1 VPLVDIGPLCGFS
14 GAQQKIPRDL
24 AARTDSQRD
33 GSDVCPKKG
42 NGGRKLDETSAER
55 GKTLPSEGA
64 ALSTTF
70 EDDLLGLEKIPIE
83 ARMATLPKLP
93 ERSPEWSA
101 EAMAMAA
108 QAKVLSGSKLEQ
120 LVVRLQ
126 RHCGRPKEACWRFII
141 QHGIKGQQDHRRWT
155 ETDLEIVREELV
167 KRSIEEVARKVN
179 RTPKAIRNMLNR
191 NQLSLREIRCDLFSV
206 ESLAS
211 ALRVR
216 KAEVIFWIEQGW
228 LQASIVCRGKRRSYT
243 ITPEALM
250 SLYKH
255 HHADVLKRGIPNQAL
270 FEAYVQYCFSPKHT
284 VGEQLLDV
292 RRDKRERAA
301 YAAAESKE
309 LSGDDEDE
317 DEEGQDED
325 DEESYRGDMEGS
337 NGTREDSS
345 IECE

>member
-1 VPLVDIGPLCGFS
+1 MPHL
-14 GAQQKIPRDL
+14 Q
-24 AARTDSQRD
+24 
-33 GSDVCPKKG
+33 
-42 NGGRKLDETSAER
+42 
-55 GKTLPSEGA
+55 
-64 ALSTTF
+64 TTF
-70 EDDLLGLEKIPIE
+70 ENDLLGLEKIAIE
-83 ARMATLPKLP
+83 VRMATLPKLP

-126 RHCGRPKEACWRFII
+126 RHTGRPKEACWRFII
-141 QHGIKGQQDHRRWT
+141 QHGLKGQQDHRRWT
-155 ETDLEIVREELV
+155 ESEFEIVREELV

-191 NQLSLREIRCDLFSV
+191 NDLNLREIRCDLFSV
-206 ESLAS
+206 ESLAI

-216 KAEVIFWIEQGW
+216 KAEIVFWIEQGW
-228 LQASIVCRGKRRSYT
+228 LQASIACRGKRRSYT

-250 SLYKH
+250 SLYKQH
-255 HHADVLKRGIPNQAL
+255 HGDVLKRGIPNQAL

-284 VGEQLLDV
+284 VGEQLLEV

-301 YAAAESKE
+301 YAAAGTKE
-309 LSGDDEDE
+309 PDDDEDE
-317 DEEGQDED
+317 GEERQYAD
-325 DEESYRGDMEGS
+325 DEGSYRDDMQNS
-337 NGTREDSS
+337 NRIREDSR

>member
-1 VPLVDIGPLCGFS
+1 
-14 GAQQKIPRDL
+14 
-24 AARTDSQRD
+24 
-33 GSDVCPKKG
+33 
-42 NGGRKLDETSAER
+42 
-55 GKTLPSEGA
+55 
-64 ALSTTF
+64 
-70 EDDLLGLEKIPIE
+70 
-83 ARMATLPKLP
+83 MATLPKLP

-126 RHCGRPKEACWRFII
+126 RHSGRPKEACWRFII
-141 QHGIKGQQDHRRWT
+141 QHGLKGQQDHRRWT
-155 ETDLEIVREELV
+155 DFEFEIVREELV
-167 KRSIEEVARKVN
+167 KRSIEEVAKKVN
-179 RTPKAIRNMLNR
+179 RTPKAIRNMLKR

-211 ALRVR
+211 ALGVR

-228 LQASIVCRGKRRSYT
+228 LQASISNHGKRRSYV

-270 FEAYVQYCFSPKHT
+270 FEAYVQYCFAPKHT

-301 YAAAESKE
+301 YAAVAAK
-309 LSGDDEDE
+309 DPDNDEDE
-317 DEEGQDED
+317 GEEGQDAD
-325 DEESYRGDMEGS
+325 DEGSYCDDMEGS
-337 NGTREDSS
+337 NGAREDSR

>member
-1 VPLVDIGPLCGFS
+1 M
-14 GAQQKIPRDL
+14 L
-24 AARTDSQRD
+24 AERARTLRSDS
-33 GSDVCPKKG
+33 
-42 NGGRKLDETSAER
+42 
-55 GKTLPSEGA
+55 A
-64 ALSTTF
+64 ANSTTF
-70 EDDLLGLEKIPIE
+70 ENDFLGRQKINIE

-101 EAMAMAA
+101 EAMATAA

-126 RHCGRPKEACWRFII
+126 RHSGRPKEACWRFII
-141 QHGIKGQQDHRRWT
+141 QYGIKGQQDHRRWT
-155 ETDLEIVREELV
+155 DFEFEIVREELV
-167 KRSIEEVARKVN
+167 TRSIEEVAKKVN
-179 RTPKAIRNMLNR
+179 RTPKAIRNMLKR

-216 KAEVIFWIEQGW
+216 KAEVVFWIEQGW
-228 LQASIVCRGKRRSYT
+228 LQASIACRGKRRSYT

-250 SLYKH
+250 SLYKQH
-255 HHADVLKRGIPNQAL
+255 HGDVLKRGIPNQAL

-301 YAAAESKE
+301 YAAAVGDET
-309 LSGDDEDE
+309 SGDEE
-317 DEEGQDED
+317 EEEGDED
-325 DEESYRGDMEGS
+325 DQDDGQRYGVAMAESGAPAGEEGCRDE
-337 NGTREDSS
+337 
-345 IECE
+345 

>member
-1 VPLVDIGPLCGFS
+1 
-14 GAQQKIPRDL
+14 
-24 AARTDSQRD
+24 
-33 GSDVCPKKG
+33 
-42 NGGRKLDETSAER
+42 
-55 GKTLPSEGA
+55 
-64 ALSTTF
+64 
-70 EDDLLGLEKIPIE
+70 
-83 ARMATLPKLP
+83 MATLPKLP
-93 ERSPEWSA
+93 ERSLEWSA

-126 RHCGRPKEACWRFII
+126 RHSGRPKEACWRFII
-141 QHGIKGQQDHRRWT
+141 QHGLKGQQDHRRWT
-155 ETDLEIVREELV
+155 ETEFEIVREELV

-179 RTPKAIRNMLNR
+179 RTPKAIRNMLKR

-206 ESLAS
+206 ESLAI

-216 KAEVIFWIEQGW
+216 KAEIVFWIEQGW
-228 LQASIVCRGKRRSYT
+228 LQASIACRGKRRSYT

-250 SLYKH
+250 SLYKQ

-309 LSGDDEDE
+309 PSGDDEE
-317 DEEGQDED
+317 EEEEGQDVD
-325 DEESYRGDMEGS
+325 DEGTYRDDMQSSNRIREGS
-337 NGTREDSS
+337 R

>member
-1 VPLVDIGPLCGFS
+1 MPLVDIGPLCGFS

-24 AARTDSQRD
+24 ATRTDSQRD

-42 NGGRKLDETSAER
+42 NGGRKLDVTSAER

-126 RHCGRPKEACWRFII
+126 RHTGRPKEACWRFII
-141 QHGIKGQQDHRRWT
+141 QYGIKGQQDHRRWT
-155 ETDLEIVREELV
+155 ETEFEIVREELV
-167 KRSIEEVARKVN
+167 KRSIEEVARKLN

-191 NQLSLREIRCDLFSV
+191 NDLNLREIRCDLFSV
-206 ESLAS
+206 ESLAI
-211 ALRVR
+211 ALHVR

-301 YAAAESKE
+301 YAAAGTREPD
-309 LSGDDEDE
+309 DDEE
-317 DEEGQDED
+317 EGEEGQDAD

-337 NGTREDSS
+337 NGTREDSR